1 MEEPYLD
8 ITNVIPP
15 LEMMKRQL
23 DANNNICNRLILVTP
38 LLQRI
43 GPQVI
48 LGQLKDNQKVILK
61 RVILRLH
68 AIQHAQDLK

>member
-1 MEEPYLD
+1 
-8 ITNVIPP
+8 
-15 LEMMKRQL
+15 MMKRQL

-38 LLQRI
+38 MLQRI
-43 GPQVI
+43 GPHLILTQLKENQQVI
-48 LGQLKDNQKVILK
+48 FK